1 MCIAGEITE
10 YEESYL
16 QQLILSK
23 DPSVKEALR
32 RFSLSIII
40 VLMTSRGESESLIQL
55 LHACDE
61 DTDLLVKKDQE
72 YAQYIATTNSNERP
86 AVTQTQGMR
95 DELVEHTSSSILT
108 EAKNTIHM
116 RDAGFEQMYASLY
129 DDSSTNTAATTLT
142 VDELR

>member
-1 MCIAGEITE
+1 
-10 YEESYL
+10 
-16 QQLILSK
+16 
-23 DPSVKEALR
+23 
-32 RFSLSIII
+32 
-40 VLMTSRGESESLIQL
+40 MTSRGESESLIQL

-86 AVTQTQGMR
+86 AVTNTQGMR

-116 RDAGFEQMYASLY
+116 RDTGFEQMYASLY